1 MPVRTTEIMN
11 KLTIPSILA
20 ATVLIA
26 GIFAFMPVE
35 KASTVHTSL
44 GTMIGD
50 VQTTADNIETMTSN
64 IETTITEKASALRIL
79 ELTDNTQEVNDEYT
93 LDCTTDYTI
102 IGIATNMTGVTETEA
117 DLITV
122 NGEDVAVDFSSAT
135 TDGRSI
141 LDTGNIVALA
151 DEDLVITVEDAN
163 PDADTVT
170 VIRVSVL
177 ATNAGMCTLLETTP
191 AS

>member
-1 MPVRTTEIMN
+1 
-11 KLTIPSILA
+11 
-20 ATVLIA
+20 
-26 GIFAFMPVE
+26 
-35 KASTVHTSL
+35 
-44 GTMIGD
+44 
-50 VQTTADNIETMTSN
+50 
-64 IETTITEKASALRIL
+64 
-79 ELTDNTQEVNDEYT
+79 
-93 LDCTTDYTI
+93 
-102 IGIATNMTGVTETEA
+102 MTGVTETEA

-122 NGEDVAVDFSSAT
+122 NGEDVAVDFSGAT

>member
-1 MPVRTTEIMN
+1 MN

-35 KASTVHTSL
+35 KASTVHSSL
-44 GTMIGD
+44 GIKIDGVDTKVTGLIGD
-50 VQTTADNIETMTSN
+50 VDTKVMALQNN
-64 IETTITEKASALRIL
+64 ASVMRIL
-79 ELTDNTQEVNDEYT
+79 GLTDDTQEDDDEYT

-102 IGIATNMTGVTETEA
+102 IGIATNMTGVTATET
-117 DLITV
+117 DLITI
-122 NGEDVAVDFSSAT
+122 NGESVPVAFSAPT
-135 TDGRSI
+135 ADGRSI

-151 DEDLVITVEDAN
+151 DEDVVLTADGVGDT
-163 PDADTVT
+163 DTVT
-170 VIRVSVL
+170 EIRVSVL

-191 AS
+191 TPSV

>member
-1 MPVRTTEIMN
+1 MN

-35 KASTVHTSL
+35 KASTVHSSL
-44 GTMIGD
+44 GIKIDGVDTKVTGLIGD
-50 VQTTADNIETMTSN
+50 VDTKVMALQNN
-64 IETTITEKASALRIL
+64 ASVMRIL
-79 ELTDNTQEVNDEYT
+79 GLTDDTQEGDDEYT

-102 IGIATNMTGVTETEA
+102 IGIATNMTGVTEMET
-117 DLITV
+117 DLITI
-122 NGEDVAVDFSSAT
+122 NGENVPVDFSGST
-135 TDGRSI
+135 TGDNRVI

-151 DEDLVITVEDAN
+151 DDDVVLTADVVGDT
-163 PDADTVT
+163 DTVT
-170 VIRVSVL
+170 EIRVSVL

-191 AS
+191 TPSV

>member
-11 KLTIPSILA
+11 KLVIPSILA

-35 KASTVHTSL
+35 KASTVHTGL

-122 NGEDVAVDFSSAT
+122 NGEDVAVDFSGAT